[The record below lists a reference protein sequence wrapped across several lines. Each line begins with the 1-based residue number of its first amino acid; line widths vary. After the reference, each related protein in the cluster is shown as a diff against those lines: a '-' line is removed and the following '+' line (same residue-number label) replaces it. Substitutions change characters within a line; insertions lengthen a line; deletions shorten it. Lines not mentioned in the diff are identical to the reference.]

1 MLDAGHPDDAT
12 LVGFGTE
19 SGDAQ
24 GSAMIRVAFFGH
36 DAGDAAV
43 RRRVR
48 AMQDDGVSVRGFMM
62 RRQDDVATEWDNID
76 LGQTRD
82 GAFVQRVAHEP
93 PPPLEARWRMPMSSM
108 RATSTCWHAP
118 F

>member
-1 MLDAGHPDDAT
+1 MLNAGHPDGAT
-12 LVGFGTE
+12 FVGFGTQSVE
-19 SGDAQ
+19 AQ

-48 AMQDDGVSVRGFMM
+48 AMQDDGLSVRGFMM
-62 RRQDDVATEWDNID
+62 RRQSDVVTEWENID

-82 GAFVQRVAHEP
+82 GAFVQRQGRV
-93 PPPLEARWRMPMSSM
+93 S
-108 RATSTCWHAP
+108 
-118 F
+118 